1 MFVNL
6 FDILVH
12 LLNCYILFNEIPFI
26 FVVLYDILKL
36 TFMIYL
42 VVYQVEIFVFFF
54 HLVLP
59 IKDKFSPWF
68 GNEFNVVY
76 SFLEHIK
83 WVILDV
89 CAFQVLG
96 FSLVNQPLLR
106 IEEFLVGNLGGV
118 LCRCRRDL
126 ASKMLTY
133 LFFTLIC
140 KHVYRRH

>member
-12 LLNCYILFNEIPFI
+12 LLNCYILFNEVPFI
-26 FVVLYDILKL
+26 FVGLYDILKL
-36 TFMIYL
+36 SFMIYL
-42 VVYQVEIFVFFF
+42 VVYQVVIFVFFF

-59 IKDKFSPWF
+59 LKDKFSPWF

-83 WVILDV
+83 WVLLDV

-96 FSLVNQPLLR
+96 LLR
-106 IEEFLVGNLGGV
+106 IEGFLVGNLGGV
-118 LCRCRRDL
+118 LYRCRRGL

-140 KHVYRRH
+140 EHVYRRH